1 MEAQAAGT
9 PVITT
14 NASSMPEV
22 NPHGIHVDGQPFW
35 NGVHKGWWI
44 SPSITQTAD
53 AYEEAY
59 QNRKSVDH
67 KKLRKFAQ
75 TYAYPR
81 ISKKYMQPAV
91 AEMLKRMEAKRNSAP
106 VQ

>member
-1 MEAQAAGT
+1 M
-9 PVITT
+9 I
-14 NASSMPEV
+14 EV
-22 NPHGIHVDGQPFW
+22 NPHGTQVDGQPFW

-44 SPSITQTAD
+44 SPSITQIHE

-67 KKLRKFAQ
+67 KKLRRFAQ

-81 ISKKYMQPAV
+81 VSKKYMQPAV
-91 AEMLKRMEAKRNSAP
+91 DELLKRMEAKKP
-106 VQ
+106 K